1 MFFCSKISIVH
12 KYKARSMETLLKSLE
27 EEMKEVVKATSLEH
41 IAIIMDGNRRW
52 AKQKLLPSAA
62 GHSAGVT
69 SLKRTVTFAQDIGI
83 KVLTV
88 YAFSTENWQRKQEE
102 VDFLMRLL
110 AKTIDNEL
118 SELYEKNVKMKF
130 IGDLTRF
137 SPELRRI
144 LSGAEKR
151 TENNTGLLLQIAIN
165 YGAKDEIKNAVKQI
179 AQEVK
184 DGILSPDDITEDTIS
199 QRLYTKNVKDPD
211 LLIRTGG
218 EMRISNYLLWQIAYS
233 EFYVTSTFWP
243 DFGERDLALAIN
255 SFSKRERRFGKI

>member
-1 MFFCSKISIVH
+1 
-12 KYKARSMETLLKSLE
+12 METITKSLE
-27 EEMKEVVKATSLEH
+27 DEMIEVVKNTSLSH

-52 AKQKLLPSAA
+52 AKQKFLPSAA

-102 VDFLMRLL
+102 VDFLMKLL
-110 AKTIDNEL
+110 ASTIEHEL

-137 SPELRRI
+137 SPELRKV
-144 LSGAEKR
+144 LDNAEQE
-151 TENNTGLLLQIAIN
+151 TSNNTGLLLQIAIN
-165 YGAKDEIKNAVKQI
+165 YGARDELKNAVKQI
-179 AQEVK
+179 AKEVK
-184 DGILSPDDITEDTIS
+184 EGSLAPENITEDTITE
-199 QRLYTKNVKDPD
+199 RLYTKNVQDPD

-233 EFYVTSTFWP
+233 ELYVTDTFWP
-243 DFGERDLALAIN
+243 DFDKNDLALAIN
-255 SFSKRERRFGKI
+255 SFAQRDRRFGKK